1 MNFGH
6 NSHVKRQKALEHQGS
21 GARLL
26 AEIRCMESYIE
37 GAKSA
42 NHYRH
47 QYTAWGLP
55 IVAVTFT
62 LAGAAGMFVFEG
74 A

>member
-37 GAKSA
+37 G
-42 NHYRH
+42 
-47 QYTAWGLP
+47 TASSDHTPTVTSTPPPMPSRWGCLWNKKLL
-55 IVAVTFT
+55 I
-62 LAGAAGMFVFEG
+62 
-74 A
+74 

>member
-37 GAKSA
+37 GAASSD
-42 NHYRH
+42 HTSHRH
-47 QYTAWGLP
+47 QYPPRVPSRYGVSLEQEKP
-55 IVAVTFT
+55 PR
-62 LAGAAGMFVFEG
+62 
-74 A
+74 